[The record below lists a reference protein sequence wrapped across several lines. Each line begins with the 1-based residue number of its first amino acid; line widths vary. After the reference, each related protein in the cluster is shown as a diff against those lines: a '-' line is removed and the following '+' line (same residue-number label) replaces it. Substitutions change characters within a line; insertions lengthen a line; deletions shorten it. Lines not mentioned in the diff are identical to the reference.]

1 MVNCARL
8 LMIAIAVLSLAVA
21 LGADQSSVKL
31 NVGDKVPSFSAKDA
45 DGNNWSSAD
54 HVGKNFIVLY
64 FYPAAMT
71 GGCTKQ
77 ACSYR
82 DDLSQLRQ
90 AGAEVV
96 GVSGDEVENLKA
108 FRQVENLNFTLLADP
123 DGGIAKKFGVPVR
136 EGGSI
141 NKTIDGQDKTFK
153 RGVTESRWTFII
165 DKNGKIAYVNPQV
178 DAPNDSKAVMA
189 ALTQLKKEEED

>member
-1 MVNCARL
+1 MVNCSRL
-8 LMIAIAVLSLAVA
+8 FLTAVAVLSLAVA
-21 LGADQSSVKL
+21 LGADPTSVKL
-31 NVGDKVPSFSAKDA
+31 NVGDKAPSFTAKDA
-45 DGNNWSSAD
+45 DGQEWSSAD

-108 FRQVENLNFTLLADP
+108 FRQVEHLNFTLLSDP
-123 DGGIAKKFGVPVR
+123 DGSIAKKFGVPLR

-141 NKTIDGQDKTFK
+141 NKTIEGQDKSYK
-153 RGVTESRWTFII
+153 RGVTASRWTFII
-165 DKNGKIAYVNPQV
+165 DKDGKIAYVNPQV

-189 ALTQLKKEEED
+189 ALNELKK

>member
-1 MVNCARL
+1 MVNCSRL
-8 LMIAIAVLSLAVA
+8 FVTAVAVLSLAAVF
-21 LGADQSSVKL
+21 GADKASVKL
-31 NVGDKVPSFSAKDA
+31 NVGDKAPSFSAKDA
-45 DGNNWSSAD
+45 DAQNWSSDD
-54 HVGKNFIVLY
+54 HVGKKFIVLY

-71 GGCTKQ
+71 GGCTRQ

-108 FRQVENLNFTLLADP
+108 FRQVEHLNFTLLSDP
-123 DGGIAKKFGVPVR
+123 DGSIARKFGVPVR

-141 NKTIDGQDKTFK
+141 NKTIDGQDKSFK
-153 RGVTESRWTFII
+153 RGVTAARWTFII
-165 DKNGKIAYVNPQV
+165 DTDGKIAYVNPQV
-178 DAPNDSKAVMA
+178 DAANDSKAVMA
-189 ALTQLKKEEED
+189 ALNELRK

>member
-1 MVNCARL
+1 MVNCSRL
-8 LMIAIAVLSLAVA
+8 LVTAVAVLSLATA

-31 NVGDKVPSFSAKDA
+31 NVGDKAPSFSAKDA
-45 DGNNWSSAD
+45 DGNDWNSAD
-54 HVGKNFIVLY
+54 HVGKKFIVLY

-82 DDLSQLRQ
+82 DDVSHFRQ

-108 FRQVENLNFTLLADP
+108 FRQVERLNFTLLSDP
-123 DGGIAKKFGVPVR
+123 DGSIAKKFGVPLR
-136 EGGSI
+136 DGGSI

-153 RGVTESRWTFII
+153 RGVTASRWTFII
-165 DKNGKIAYVNPQV
+165 DKDGNIAYVNPQV

-189 ALTQLKKEEED
+189 ALEQLKK

>member
-1 MVNCARL
+1 MVNCSRL
-8 LMIAIAVLSLAVA
+8 CMTAVAIFSLAAA
-21 LGADQSSVKL
+21 LGADPSSVKL
-31 NVGDKVPSFSAKDA
+31 NVGDKAPSFSATDA
-45 DGNNWSSAD
+45 DGKNWNSAD

-90 AGAEVV
+90 AGAEIV
-96 GVSGDEVENLKA
+96 GVSGDEVENLQA
-108 FRQVENLNFTLLADP
+108 FRQVEHLNFTLLADP
-123 DGGIAKKFGVPVR
+123 DGSIAKKFGVPLR

-153 RGVTESRWTFII
+153 RGVTASRWTFII
-165 DKNGKIAYVNPQV
+165 DKNGNVAYVNPQV
-178 DAPNDSKAVMA
+178 DAQNDSKAVMA
-189 ALTQLKKEEED
+189 ALTELKK

>member
-1 MVNCARL
+1 
-8 LMIAIAVLSLAVA
+8 MIAIAAFSLAVA

-31 NVGDKVPSFSAKDA
+31 NVGDKAPSFSAKDA
-45 DGNNWSSAD
+45 DGNNWDSAD

-108 FRQVENLNFTLLADP
+108 FRQVEHLTFTLLADP
-123 DGGIAKKFGVPVR
+123 DGSIAKKFGVPLR

-141 NKTIDGQDKTFK
+141 NKSIDGQDKTFK
-153 RGVTESRWTFII
+153 RGVTASRWTFII
-165 DKNGKIAYVNPQV
+165 DKNGNVAYVNPQV

-189 ALTQLKKEEED
+189 ALTQLKK

>member
-1 MVNCARL
+1 
-8 LMIAIAVLSLAVA
+8 MIAVAALSLAAA
-21 LGADQSSVKL
+21 LGADPVSVKL
-31 NVGDKVPSFSAKDA
+31 NVGDKAPAFAAKDA
-45 DGNNWSSAD
+45 DGNDWSSAD

-82 DDLSQLRQ
+82 DDLSQFRQ

-108 FRQVENLNFTLLADP
+108 FQKVENLNFTLLSDP
-123 DGGIAKKFGVPVR
+123 DGSIAKKFGVPLR
-136 EGGSI
+136 DGGSI
-141 NKTIDGQDKTFK
+141 NKTVDGQDKTFK
-153 RGVTESRWTFII
+153 RGVTASRWTFII
-165 DKNGKIAYVNPQV
+165 DKDGKVAYVNPQV

-189 ALTQLKKEEED
+189 ALEQLKK